1 MKDEINKYLTDIINW
16 IEGID
21 IHLGAN
27 KDFTFY
33 YSSITV
39 KRAVER
45 ELEIIG
51 EAVSRILKTHP
62 GFPVSYARTIVDLR
76 NRVIHA
82 YDAIDDN
89 LVWRIIIK
97 DIPILK
103 TEVEML
109 LKK

>member
-1 MKDEINKYLTDIINW
+1 MSDQINKYLTDII
-16 IEGID
+16 IAIQGID
-21 IHLGAN
+21 IHLGEK
-27 KDFTFY
+27 KDFLV
-33 YSSITV
+33 YSSNITI

-51 EAVSRILKTHP
+51 EAVNRILKLDEN
-62 GFPVSYARTIVDLR
+62 FSISYAKTIVGLR

-89 LVWRIIIK
+89 LVWRIVMV

-103 TEVEML
+103 TEVEEL

>member
-1 MKDEINKYLTDIINW
+1 MRDEINKYLTDIINS

-21 IHLGAN
+21 IHLGH
-27 KDFTFY
+27 KRDFSF
-33 YSSITV
+33 YSSNVTV

-51 EAVSRILKTHP
+51 EAVSRILKTDSN
-62 GFPVSYARTIVDLR
+62 FPISYARTIVDLR

-89 LVWRIIIK
+89 LMWRIIIK

-103 TEVEML
+103 EEIENL
-109 LKK
+109 LKP